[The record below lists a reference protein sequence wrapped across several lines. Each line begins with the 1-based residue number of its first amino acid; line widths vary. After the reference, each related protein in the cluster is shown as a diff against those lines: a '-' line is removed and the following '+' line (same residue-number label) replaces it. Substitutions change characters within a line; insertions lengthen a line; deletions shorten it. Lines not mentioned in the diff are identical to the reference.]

1 MINIDN
7 SNRKGIYKD
16 LYKAINTEN
25 KKNDTKV
32 ETFSGRI
39 PKGIYKD
46 IYKNIEKAKVVSA
59 ENNDIWHKYPLKL
72 LVYSNDF
79 GEAVR
84 PVIGGFLAKLS
95 WIPAILYT
103 LLAVNSGEDKK
114 DKTKELA
121 FQAVASFLLPFL
133 MLKSVRSAA
142 SKLIDKV
149 PLNFKQKIKEKT
161 SKIIFLDKVVNKFKK
176 HNSSGY
182 RNLALST
189 VGIASLSLGVRPIDK
204 YVHNRMERYS
214 KTKAA
219 Y

>member
-7 SNRKGIYKD
+7 SNKRGIYKD
-16 LYKAINTEN
+16 LYKAINIEH
-25 KKNDTKV
+25 KKNDAKV

-46 IYKNIEKAKVVSA
+46 IYRNIPKTQAA
-59 ENNDIWHKYPLKL
+59 TQAADIWHKYPLKL

-84 PVIGGFLAKLS
+84 PVIGGFMAKLS
-95 WIPAILYT
+95 WLPAILYT
-103 LLAVNSGEDKK
+103 LFAVNSGEDKK
-114 DKTKELA
+114 DKTKEIA
-121 FQAVASFLLPFL
+121 FQAFASFLLPFL
-133 MLKSVRSAA
+133 LLKSVRSGA
-142 SKLIDKV
+142 SKLIDKI
-149 PLNFKQKIKEKT
+149 PTNFKQKIKEKT
-161 SKIIFLDKVVNKFKK
+161 AKISLLDKVINKFKK

-204 YVHNRMERYS
+204 YVNNTMERYS